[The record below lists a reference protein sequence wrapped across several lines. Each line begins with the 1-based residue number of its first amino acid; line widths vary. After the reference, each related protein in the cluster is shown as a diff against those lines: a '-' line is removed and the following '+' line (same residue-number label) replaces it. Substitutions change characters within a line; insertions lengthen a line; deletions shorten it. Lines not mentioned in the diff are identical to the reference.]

1 MGRKYS
7 KNVQKLIQKIKY
19 QCKLLDVEFSLAN
32 SYSVYTKEG
41 SSCYGFFSPPTS
53 WKSGVLRVGIGNK
66 PLEEWVLTLAHEY
79 AHMMQW
85 FNDDILFKEYDYDDS
100 LYYKL
105 EIQTEKQAIKI
116 LKESGIRVTESLKTR
131 SRKYIRRVRE
141 QYISSKR
148 KIKK

>member
-7 KNVQKLIQKIKY
+7 KNVQKLIRKIKY
-19 QCKLLDVEFSLAN
+19 QCKLLDVEFSLSN

-41 SSCYGFFSPPTS
+41 SSCYGFFSPPTPL
-53 WKSGVLRVGIGNK
+53 KRGILRVGIGEK

-85 FNDDILFKEYDYDDS
+85 FNDDQLFQEYEYDDS

-105 EIQTEKQAIKI
+105 EIQTEKEAIQI

-131 SRKYIRRVRE
+131 SRKYIRGVRE
-141 QYISSKR
+141 QYVSSKR
-148 KIKK
+148 KTKK

>member
-19 QCKLLDVEFSLAN
+19 QCKLLDVEFSLSN

-41 SSCYGFFSPPTS
+41 SSCYGFFSAPTPLN
-53 WKSGVLRVGIGNK
+53 KGILRVGIADK
-66 PLEEWVLTLAHEY
+66 PMEEWILTLAHEY

-85 FNDDILFKEYDYDDS
+85 FNDDELFQDYVYNDS

-105 EIQTEKQAIKI
+105 EIQTEKEAIEI
-116 LKESGIRVTESLKTR
+116 LKESGIRITESLKTR
-131 SRKYIRRVRE
+131 SQKYIRRVRE
-141 QYISSKR
+141 QYVSSKR
-148 KIKK
+148 KTKK